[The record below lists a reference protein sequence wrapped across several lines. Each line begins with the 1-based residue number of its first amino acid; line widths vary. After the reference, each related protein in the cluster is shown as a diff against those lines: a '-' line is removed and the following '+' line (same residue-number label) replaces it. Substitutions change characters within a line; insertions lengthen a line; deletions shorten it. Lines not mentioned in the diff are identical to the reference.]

1 MITRATKLSQQRLK
15 TAGHMTFVVR
25 KQRGKCW
32 CLVHFLFIL
41 FIHSRAFIHSS

>member
-15 TAGHMTFVVR
+15 TAGHMTFLVR